1 MDKLK
6 YRVIYGYNPVD
17 YIAIDEDDLEK
28 ASYAWRTDSIYTKG
42 GKSVKGGAI
51 LRIEK
56 DYRAYTKWYDTYSP
70 TDGEDMAQIAR
81 ECPADVLFIKRL
93 ELANQRVAHVM
104 INKLPVQLLSD
115 PSKIDTLRLN

>member
-1 MDKLK
+1 MEKLK
-6 YRVIYGYNPVD
+6 YRVIYGYNPID

-42 GKSVKGGAI
+42 GKSVKGGSI

-56 DYRAYTKWYDTYSP
+56 DYRVYTQWYDTYTP
-70 TDGEDMAQIAR
+70 TDGVDMEQIAR
-81 ECPADVLFIKRL
+81 DCPPDLLFIKRI

-104 INKLPVQLLSD
+104 TNKLPRELLSD
-115 PSKIDTLRLN
+115 PSKIDILRLN